1 MTEEK
6 KTLGW
11 PLRLLLLGSLAL
23 NLLVIGLA
31 VGAIWRFG
39 GDHGHRP
46 PLPMAA
52 TLYRALPDADR
63 DYLRQHAHGRLDA
76 RQTRRAQDMAELA
89 AALRASPFD
98 AARFAALLEQHEMR
112 RAEGHEVMRAALI
125 DRIAAMDT
133 GARAAYADRI
143 ERMRMHGHPRRDR
156 N

>member
-1 MTEEK
+1 MSEEK

-31 VGAIWRFG
+31 AGAMWRYG

-52 TLYRALPDADR
+52 TLYRALPEADR
-63 DYLRQHAHGRLDA
+63 DQLRQHIHGRLDGRKA
-76 RQTRRAQDMAELA
+76 RRAQEMAELA

-98 AARFAALLEQHEMR
+98 PAQFAALLATHETR
-112 RAEGHEVMRAALI
+112 RAESHGAMRAALI
-125 DRIAAMDT
+125 DRIASMDQGT
-133 GARAAYADRI
+133 RAAYADRI
-143 ERMRMHGHPRRDR
+143 ERMRMHGFPRRER

>member
-1 MTEEK
+1 MTEER

-31 VGAIWRFG
+31 GGAMWRYG

-46 PLPMAA
+46 PLPMAV

-63 DYLRQHAHGRLDA
+63 DYLRQRAHGRQDA
-76 RQTRRAQDMAELA
+76 RQSRRAQDMAELA
-89 AALRASPFD
+89 SVLRTSPFD
-98 AARFAALLEQHEMR
+98 AARFAALLDQHDMR
-112 RAEGHEVMRAALI
+112 RAEGHAVMRAALI
-125 DRIAAMDT
+125 DRIAAMET
-133 GARAAYADRI
+133 AARAAYADRI
-143 ERMRMHGHPRRDR
+143 ERMRMHGFPRRDR